1 MKVIWTKFA
10 IDNLMA
16 IFEYYNEVANHK
28 IASKIRDGL
37 ILESRRLL
45 KNYESYQKELSLT
58 RKGEGHRYLVKDNYK
73 LIYKIIGDEIV
84 ITDVF
89 DTRQNPSKINNPT
102 RKL

>member
-1 MKVIWTKFA
+1 MKVTWTKFA

-16 IFEYYNEVANHK
+16 IFEFYNEVANHK

-45 KNYESYQKELSLT
+45 KNPESYQKELSLT
-58 RKGEGHRYLVKDNYK
+58 RKDEGHRYLVKDNYK

-89 DTRQNPSKINNPT
+89 DTRQNPSKINNPQ